1 MPQPRYS
8 VSAVFVAAAVVSF
21 ALCAPA
27 AAEAQPAREFV
38 PVTDAMLQ
46 DPDPA
51 DWPMWRRTLDGWGY
65 SPLDQVNRDNVG
77 DLRMAWSRALP
88 QGTQEVTPLAY
99 GGVVYMP
106 TLTDIIQALDATT
119 GDLIWEYR
127 RDLPDDVYEFV
138 GGNSRSM
145 RNIAIYDR
153 QIINI
158 SDDDYAY
165 ALDVETGDLVW
176 ETRIF
181 DYRETPAGHSS
192 GPIIADGRV
201 VSGRSCRPLGGPES
215 CVVVAHDARTG
226 RELWRRRTVPAPGE
240 PGDETWGGVPYE
252 RRVHVGSWIPASY
265 DPELRLIYQG
275 TSVTSPAPKF
285 MLGGVENT
293 HLYHNSTLA
302 LDVETGEIRWYYQH
316 LNDHWDLDHPF
327 ERLLVDTAVAPD
339 PDAVSWINPRVRPG
353 EVRRVVTGIPGKTGV
368 VYTLDRETG
377 EFLWAT
383 PTVSQNVI
391 NDIDGATGAVTEN
404 AEVTFTALGQE
415 VLACPTWAGGK
426 DWEAGAYSPLTN
438 AMYMPLRNT
447 CARMLATDDVR
458 SERAR
463 ALTAGGQGGL
473 EIYALAAR
481 HQIHP
486 RRGRSRHRLRGLGRD
501 RPHGVA
507 ARTARRHHV
516 GHGHGRRAGLRRRPS
531 TAASRA
537 LDQETGAV
545 LWEINLGSPV
555 VGFPITYAVD
565 GRQYVA
571 VNTGAGGGINLRMT
585 PELRPSVGSVLF
597 VVRTALTKHGG
608 RYPDKAF
615 AAAFVRS
622 APPGRHADGNGRVGQ
637 PNEET

>member
-1 MPQPRYS
+1 MPQPRLS
-8 VSAVFVAAAVVSF
+8 PSALLVAAAAVAF
-21 ALCAPA
+21 AAGA
-27 AAEAQPAREFV
+27 AAAQAQPAREFV

-77 DLRMAWSRALP
+77 ELQMAWSRALP
-88 QGTQEVTPLAY
+88 AGTQEVTPLAY

-106 TLTDIIQALDATT
+106 TVSDIIQALDATS
-119 GDLIWEYR
+119 GDLVWEYR
-127 RDLPDDVYEFV
+127 RDLPEDVYEFV
-138 GGNSRSM
+138 GGNARSM

-165 ALDVETGDLVW
+165 ALDVETGDIVW
-176 ETRIF
+176 ETEIF
-181 DYRETPAGHSS
+181 DYREIPAGHSS

-201 VSGRSCRPLGGPES
+201 ISGRSCRPRGGPES
-215 CVVVAHDARTG
+215 CVILAHDARTG
-226 RELWRRRTVPAPGE
+226 AELWRRRTVPAPGE

-252 RRVHVGSWIPASY
+252 QRVHVGSWIPASY
-265 DPELRLIYQG
+265 DPELRLIFQG

-285 MLGGVENT
+285 MLGGVENI

-339 PDAVSWINPRVRPG
+339 ADAVSWINPRIRPG
-353 EVRRVVTGIPGKTGV
+353 EVRKVVTGVPGKTGV

-391 NDIDGATGAVTEN
+391 NDIDGATGAVTGN

-438 AMYMPLRNT
+438 TMYMPLRNT

-481 HQIHP
+481 HQITP
-486 RRGRSRHRLRGLGRD
+486 GEDQLGTI
-501 RPHGVA
+501 HAVSAESG
-507 ARTARRHHV
+507 RTAWLHEQRAATMSV
-516 GHGHGRRAGLRRRPS
+516 MATGGGLVFGGDVNGRF
-531 TAASRA
+531 RA

-571 VNTGAGGGINLRMT
+571 VNTGVGGGLNLRLT

-597 VVRTALTKHGG
+597 VFAL
-608 RYPDKAF
+608 P
-615 AAAFVRS
+615 
-622 APPGRHADGNGRVGQ
+622 
-637 PNEET
+637 

>member
-1 MPQPRYS
+1 MPQPRFS
-8 VSAVFVAAAVVSF
+8 VPALFVAAAAASF
-21 ALCAPA
+21 ALGVSTAQ
-27 AAEAQPAREFV
+27 AQPTGEFV

-77 DLRMAWSRALP
+77 ELQMAWSRALP

-106 TLTDIIQALDATT
+106 TVTDIIQALDATN

-138 GGNSRSM
+138 GGNARSM

-165 ALDVETGDLVW
+165 ALDVETGDVVW

-181 DYRETPAGHSS
+181 DYQETPAGHSS

-201 VSGRSCRPLGGPES
+201 ISGRSCRPRGGPES
-215 CVVVAHDARTG
+215 CVLLAHDARTG
-226 RELWRRRTVPAPGE
+226 EELWRRRTVPAPGE

-265 DPELRLIYQG
+265 DPELRLIFQG

-339 PDAVSWINPRVRPG
+339 PDAVSWINPRIRPG

-438 AMYMPLRNT
+438 TMYMPLRNT

-481 HQIHP
+481 HQITP
-486 RRGRSRHRLRGLGRD
+486 GEDDLGTVYAVSAETGRTVWLHEQRAATMSVMATGGGLVFGGDVNGRF
-501 RPHGVA
+501 
-507 ARTARRHHV
+507 
-516 GHGHGRRAGLRRRPS
+516 
-531 TAASRA
+531 RA

-597 VVRTALTKHGG
+597 VFAL
-608 RYPDKAF
+608 P
-615 AAAFVRS
+615 
-622 APPGRHADGNGRVGQ
+622 
-637 PNEET
+637 

>member
-1 MPQPRYS
+1 MLQPRL
-8 VSAVFVAAAVVSF
+8 SASPLLIAAA
-21 ALCAPA
+21 A
-27 AAEAQPAREFV
+27 AASLAAGAATAQAQPAGEFV

-77 DLRMAWSRALP
+77 ELQMAWSRALP

-106 TLTDIIQALDATT
+106 TVTDIIQALDATN

-138 GGNSRSM
+138 GGNARSM

-165 ALDVETGDLVW
+165 ALDVETGDIVW
-176 ETRIF
+176 ETQIF
-181 DYRETPAGHSS
+181 DYQETPAGHSS

-201 VSGRSCRPLGGPES
+201 ISGRSCRPRGGPES
-215 CVVVAHDARTG
+215 CVLLAHDARTG
-226 RELWRRRTVPAPGE
+226 DELWRRRTVPAPGE

-252 RRVHVGSWIPASY
+252 QRVHVGSWIPASY
-265 DPELRLIYQG
+265 DPELRLIFQG

-339 PDAVSWINPRVRPG
+339 PDAVSWINPRIQPG

-426 DWEAGAYSPLTN
+426 DWESVYGSAETPIDPVFIGDSVI
-438 AMYMPLRNT
+438 RN
-447 CARMLATDDVR
+447 R
-458 SERAR
+458 
-463 ALTAGGQGGL
+463 QK
-473 EIYALAAR
+473 
-481 HQIHP
+481 
-486 RRGRSRHRLRGLGRD
+486 
-501 RPHGVA
+501 
-507 ARTARRHHV
+507 
-516 GHGHGRRAGLRRRPS
+516 PS
-531 TAASRA
+531 
-537 LDQETGAV
+537 ETGWLRQKRLAV
-545 LWEINLGSPV
+545 RL
-555 VGFPITYAVD
+555 AV
-565 GRQYVA
+565 
-571 VNTGAGGGINLRMT
+571 
-585 PELRPSVGSVLF
+585 
-597 VVRTALTKHGG
+597 
-608 RYPDKAF
+608 
-615 AAAFVRS
+615 
-622 APPGRHADGNGRVGQ
+622 
-637 PNEET
+637 